1 MDILPYR
8 KHLENSMTEL
18 SGSTANMFLLT
29 YSLSLCAFSALT
41 LLVVWQEGHA
51 ACRKLSG
58 GELAWLSVWSEVHM
72 AQLMPLPLSVSC
84 FSKIQIGFTFLV
96 PANLGSPGQRAVK
109 RVVVVF
115 RQIQVPSHSTQR
127 TPHSSSTYIISNM
140 TMTLRTCKNGSPHLS
155 AKHRVPELITVLG
168 SQPAREVS
176 HKPGSRLPLLSAKS
190 AVTLATLKRAA
201 TNFAAW

>member
-1 MDILPYR
+1 VR
-8 KHLENSMTEL
+8 
-18 SGSTANMFLLT
+18 
-29 YSLSLCAFSALT
+29 
-41 LLVVWQEGHA
+41 QEGHA

-58 GELAWLSVWSEVHM
+58 GVLAWLSVWSEVHM

-109 RVVVVF
+109 RVCVVVVVF